1 MSLLIER
8 PAASAD
14 PARTGTP
21 EAAAADA
28 EAAGPGADVTSPAE
42 PARAWQRACR
52 VDDLEPS
59 WGEAVLLRA
68 KQIALVLFSP
78 REIYAV
84 EHQDP
89 ATGSYVMARGIVGS
103 KGDRPTIASPLH
115 KQVYDLGTG
124 ECFTHPE
131 LVLSTYRTR
140 VVCGFVEVEV

>member
-8 PAASAD
+8 
-14 PARTGTP
+14 TVTVEP
-21 EAAAADA
+21 EPGPAAAAW
-28 EAAGPGADVTSPAE
+28 
-42 PARAWQRACR
+42 RRACR

-68 KQIALVLFSP
+68 QQIALILLSP

-89 ATGSYVMARGIVGS
+89 VTGSYVMARGIVGS
-103 KGDRPTIASPLH
+103 RGDRPTLASPLH

-124 ECFTHPE
+124 ECFSHPE
-131 LVLSTYRTR
+131 FALGTFRTR
-140 VVCGFVEVEV
+140 VVGGFVEVEV

>member
-8 PAASAD
+8 TAAERASA
-14 PARTGTP
+14 
-21 EAAAADA
+21 
-28 EAAGPGADVTSPAE
+28 ADVARIDDAPASAHAA
-42 PARAWQRACR
+42 PTWQRACR

-68 KQIALVLFSP
+68 TQIALVLFSP

-84 EHQDP
+84 GHRDP
-89 ATGSYVMARGIVGS
+89 DTGSYVMARGIVGS

-131 LVLSTYRTR
+131 LVLDTFRTR
-140 VVCGFVEVEV
+140 VVGGFIEVEV

>member
-8 PAASAD
+8 PAASVD
-14 PARTGTP
+14 PARTGAAE
-21 EAAAADA
+21 EAA
-28 EAAGPGADVTSPAE
+28 VE
-42 PARAWQRACR
+42 PTRTWQRACR

-89 ATGSYVMARGIVGS
+89 VTGSYVMARGIVGS